1 MARGFTFKTPGLSE
15 FNQLTATRQ
24 AFEKDRTQSIKNAF
38 NDISL
43 AMKKRKIEKKYG
55 SLTSPAALQ
64 ELAVE
69 TATLDP
75 AASKAYS
82 TAFDS
87 QLSADK
93 LQRDLDLKN
102 QLFGGVGYP
111 SGGTPLG
118 SDQLVQAPEP
128 DSGIRVTAYDDN
140 GNQTG
145 TAGGGAATPPR
156 NLIQDSRQKY
166 FEGQGIG
173 PDGLSVVQRDAVRQA
188 GILDTQDGL
197 KAKRDFISEN
207 NRAFREDNKAY
218 VAEGVAWQKANPYSG
233 IKKYNV
239 TLNQLTK
246 TQQNLS
252 KLVNAKELSESSFS
266 KLMLSSSGFGAT
278 LRGALLPKDVS
289 AKALKA
295 LFPLNPELAEM
306 AVQIPDQIA
315 TVVQD
320 SLRQILGA
328 AYTQVEGENVLKRA
342 FDPKDSDANNLVK
355 VTRLLERM
363 EAYGK
368 GQQELAEHLRLPGGT
383 IRNFRPSNN
392 SVSVEVLTEGV
403 NSQTGKK
410 ELSLSERASFYNK
423 VLSESGAGGMSD
435 SELQKILDT
444 HAEDQRSTISKAF
457 NFAKGDK

>member
-87 QLSADK
+87 QLSADN

-111 SGGTPLG
+111 SGGTPPR
-118 SDQLVQAPEP
+118 SNQLVQAPAP
-128 DSGIRVTAYDDN
+128 GSGISVTAYDDN

-145 TAGGGAATPPR
+145 TSGGGAAAPSR
-156 NLIQDSRQKY
+156 NLIQESRQKY

-173 PDGLSVVQRDAVRQA
+173 PDGLSDNQRDEVRLA
-188 GILDTQDGL
+188 GILDTRDGL
-197 KAKRDFISEN
+197 KAKRAFISEN
-207 NRAFREDNKAY
+207 NKAFIDDNKVY
-218 VAEGVAWQKANPYSG
+218 IAEGSAWLKAHPESG
-233 IKKYNV
+233 INKYNV

-252 KLVNAKELSESSFS
+252 KLVNAKELSGSAFS
-266 KLMLSSSGFGAT
+266 NLLLSSSGFGAR
-278 LRGALLPKDVS
+278 LRGIVPKDAS

-295 LFPLNPELAEM
+295 LFPLNPELADM

-342 FDPKDSDANNLVK
+342 FDPEDSDANNLVR

-368 GQQELAEHLRLPGGT
+368 GQQELAAHIKLPGGH

-435 SELQKILDT
+435 SELQEILDT

-457 NFAKGDK
+457 SFAKGDK